1 MISTSNAGRGYAKS
15 STAQTADIIQFCH
28 PERSEGPLH
37 FGDIEITES
46 FVVCSTA
53 AHKMVN
59 SAMDTQTVPSK
70 TTAVDTAMTV
80 LLRDLVDY
88 AGLFPP
94 ASLPMPQ
101 SVANYDRYLQSEWS
115 WILGRLILP
124 VARLTEF
131 ERAFAAL
138 PTRAPEK
145 GLQNWRL
152 SALLGSEVEADI
164 DRINEFNARAAF
176 KKAVKRA
183 VVESVEV
190 KVANAADIKRLAAV
204 IPPELAT
211 YFEIPLSASEEC
223 IAAAADSG
231 RRAKIRT
238 GGETADKF
246 PDPESVTEFVLQCA
260 AFNVPFKATAGLH
273 HPLRSVRRFT
283 YQPESAS
290 GMMHGFIN
298 VFLAAAFLRAGMA
311 ANLAVQLLEEQ
322 SPQAFRFT
330 PEVVSW
336 REHKLT
342 RVEIAATRQNAV
354 SFGSCSFT
362 EPVDD
367 LKSLH
372 LL

>member
-1 MISTSNAGRGYAKS
+1 MN
-15 STAQTADIIQFCH
+15 
-28 PERSEGPLH
+28 
-37 FGDIEITES
+37 
-46 FVVCSTA
+46 
-53 AHKMVN
+53 
-59 SAMDTQTVPSK
+59 
-70 TTAVDTAMTV
+70 V

-94 ASLPMPQ
+94 ASLPMPK

-115 WILGRLILP
+115 WILGRLILQ

-131 ERAFAAL
+131 ERAFASL

-145 GLQNWRL
+145 GLQSWRL
-152 SALLGSEVEADI
+152 SALLGSDVEADI

-190 KVANAADIKRLAAV
+190 KVANAADIKRLAAI
-204 IPPELAT
+204 IPSHLAT
-211 YFEIPLSASEEC
+211 YFEIPLSGGEEEC

-231 RRAKIRT
+231 RCAKIRT
-238 GGETADKF
+238 GGETADMF
-246 PDPESVTEFVLQCA
+246 PESENVIEFMRQCA
-260 AFNVPFKATAGLH
+260 AANVPFKATAGLH

-330 PEVVSW
+330 PEVISW
-336 REHKLT
+336 REHEVT
-342 RVEIAATRQNAV
+342 RDEIATTRKISAI

>member
-1 MISTSNAGRGYAKS
+1 MKN
-15 STAQTADIIQFCH
+15 
-28 PERSEGPLH
+28 SE
-37 FGDIEITES
+37 
-46 FVVCSTA
+46 
-53 AHKMVN
+53 
-59 SAMDTQTVPSK
+59 MDTQTVPPK
-70 TTAVDTAMTV
+70 ITAVDTATTV
-80 LLRDLVDY
+80 LLRNLIDY

-94 ASLPMPQ
+94 ASLPMSQ
-101 SVANYDRYLQSEWS
+101 SVANHDLYLQSEWN
-115 WILGRLILP
+115 WILGRFIIP
-124 VARLTEF
+124 VARLNEF
-131 ERAFAAL
+131 EQPFAAL
-138 PTRAPEK
+138 PTHVSGK
-145 GLQNWRL
+145 GYHKWQL
-152 SALLGSEVEADI
+152 SALLGDDPEADV
-164 DRINEFNARAAF
+164 DRINEFNARMADKPRKAD
-176 KKAVKRA
+176 KKAGKSA
-183 VVESVEV
+183 VVELVEV
-190 KVANAADIKRLAAV
+190 KVANRGDIKRLAAI
-204 IPPELAT
+204 IPSHLAT
-211 YFEIPLSASEEC
+211 YFEIPLSGGEEEC

-246 PDPESVTEFVLQCA
+246 PDPESVTEFMLQCT